1 MLPGKG
7 ILKVGEIKQTM
18 VILCISLYELNIS
31 V

>member
-7 ILKVGEIKQTM
+7 ILKVVEIKQTM

>member
-7 ILKVGEIKQTM
+7 ILKVGEIKQIM